1 MSGRKFKPQE
11 RGKKASYI
19 SAVFS
24 FITNVNRIS
33 INEWSKS
40 QRHTAGWSRSQFID
54 WFGFRRNSNVDIG
67 STRHKRG
74 NYHVLAESQS
84 AIIDKL
90 TEQHASL
97 ENNSLL
103 TAFFFLQ
110 NK

>member
-1 MSGRKFKPQE
+1 MNGVSHRDTPQD
-11 RGKKASYI
+11 GAGASSLI
-19 SAVFS
+19 GSVFVE
-24 FITNVNRIS
+24 T
-33 INEWSKS
+33 
-40 QRHTAGWSRSQFID
+40 
-54 WFGFRRNSNVDIG
+54 SNVDIG

-74 NYHVLAESQS
+74 NYHKGESQS

-110 NK
+110 K